1 MFAYV
6 DETGNTGKNI
16 FDPDQPDFFTGAL
29 ITKTN
34 FDVLH
39 GKTLQ
44 SISKRAGVAAL
55 HASVVGMGPVEKA
68 AGDI

>member
-16 FDPDQPDFFTGAL
+16 FDLDQPDFFTGAL

-34 FDVLH
+34 RRATCLVPDFDGL
-39 GKTLQ
+39 GLQ
-44 SISKRAGVAAL
+44 
-55 HASVVGMGPVEKA
+55 
-68 AGDI
+68 

>member
-16 FDPDQPDFFTGAL
+16 FDLDQPDFFTGAL

-34 FDVLH
+34 R
-39 GKTLQ
+39 
-44 SISKRAGVAAL
+44 RATWQTTPINC
-55 HASVVGMGPVEKA
+55 HARGGSSSACIRGRDEANRERCG
-68 AGDI
+68 